1 MPRKPRFK
9 LPGIPQ
15 HIIQRGNNRLPCFF
29 NESDYWQYLD
39 DLKVSAEKYQCQI
52 HGYVLMTN
60 HVHLLASPIDV
71 NSISQ
76 MMQALGRRYVYFI
89 NKKYRRTGTLWEGRY
104 RSCLV
109 DSQTYLLSCMRYIEL
124 NPVRAGMARHPADY
138 RWSSFKVNAFG
149 QTNDLVH
156 PHSVYLAAGKSHRER
171 QRIYRELFRDQL
183 GNDLVQDIRKS
194 LRHELVLGS
203 SKFKDRIEQETQRQ
217 TRLGNAGRPKLN

>member
-1 MPRKPRFK
+1 
-9 LPGIPQ
+9 
-15 HIIQRGNNRLPCFF
+15 
-29 NESDYWQYLD
+29 
-39 DLKVSAEKYQCQI
+39 
-52 HGYVLMTN
+52 MTN
-60 HVHLLASPIDV
+60 HVHLLVSPIEV